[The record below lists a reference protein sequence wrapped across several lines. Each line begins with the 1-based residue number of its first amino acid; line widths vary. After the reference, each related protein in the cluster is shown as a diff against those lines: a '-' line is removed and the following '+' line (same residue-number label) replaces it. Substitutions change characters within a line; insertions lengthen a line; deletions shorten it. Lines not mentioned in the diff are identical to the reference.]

1 MADKK
6 NVAPLPQPTAA
17 EVEFAQQ
24 LVERAKADGVSL
36 VGPGG
41 LLAGITR
48 TVLES
53 ALGAELDA
61 HLDEVGVDEATGRRV
76 NIRNGH
82 GAKTVQTEVGPVRIQ
97 IPRDRA
103 GSFTPRIVPKHV
115 RRLDGFNEAIL
126 SLYAKGLTTGEIS
139 AHLADVYD
147 ADVSRELISRVTDSV
162 VDEMEAWRQRPLDRV
177 YPVVFIDALVMKIR
191 QGQVANRPVY
201 VVVGISLDGDRD
213 VLGMWAGTGGEGAKQ
228 WAGYLT
234 ELRNRGVEDVFM
246 VCSDGLKGMTDAIE
260 QVWPQA
266 VHQQCVVHLVR
277 ASLRYTNRK
286 DWQKITPALREI
298 YTAPTVAAAE
308 ARFEAFAAEFGD
320 QGRRSTS
327 PPGDVSHRQ
336 AGLTPSSPIRP
347 DARAPLM
354 SRPSPDIV
362 R

>member
-1 MADKK
+1 
-6 NVAPLPQPTAA
+6 
-17 EVEFAQQ
+17 
-24 LVERAKADGVSL
+24 
-36 VGPGG
+36 
-41 LLAGITR
+41 
-48 TVLES
+48 
-53 ALGAELDA
+53 
-61 HLDEVGVDEATGRRV
+61 
-76 NIRNGH
+76 
-82 GAKTVQTEVGPVRIQ
+82 
-97 IPRDRA
+97 
-103 GSFTPRIVPKHV
+103 
-115 RRLDGFNEAIL
+115 
-126 SLYAKGLTTGEIS
+126 
-139 AHLADVYD
+139 
-147 ADVSRELISRVTDSV
+147 
-162 VDEMEAWRQRPLDRV
+162 
-177 YPVVFIDALVMKIR
+177 MKIR

-320 QGRRSTS
+320 RYPAVIRLWRTS
-327 PPGDVSHRQ
+327 WPQFVPFLDYDHEVRKVLYTTNIIESLNARFRQ
-336 AGLTPSSPIRP
+336 A
-347 DARAPLM
+347 ARRRGHFPTEQAAMKVLYLVVQQKRRNGG
-354 SRPSPDIV
+354 SITGRVYGWAKALNALILAYGDRITI
-362 R
+362 